1 MTYSEWTLADAAR
14 QIKVPTAS
22 DDKYS
27 RGVLGIVTG
36 STDYPGAAVI
46 GVEAALRTGVG
57 MVRYLGPEVPRR
69 LALARRPEIV
79 TRQGRVQAWLL
90 GSGIAAGARDA
101 ATVSRLTTAITQ
113 ELPTVLDAGA
123 LELLGSAAG
132 PTVITPHHG
141 ELSRML
147 GIDRSEITRDPAAWA
162 ARAADDLGVTVLLKG
177 FRTHVAD
184 PYGTRLLVTSA
195 TSWTATAGTGDALGG
210 ILGSLLATHSAEIA
224 ATRGALA
231 PLAATACVLHSLA
244 AERASAGGPLT
255 VLDLAAEL
263 SGVVARLLA
272 APLA

>member
-1 MTYSEWTLADAAR
+1 MTYSEWTLADAAG

-36 STDYPGAAVI
+36 SADYPGAAVI

-57 MVRYLGPEVPRR
+57 MVRYLGPEVPTS

-79 TRQGRVQAWLL
+79 TRPGRVQAWLL

-101 ATVSRLTTAITQ
+101 ATANRLTTAIEQ
-113 ELPTVLDAGA
+113 ELPTALDAGA
-123 LELLGSAAG
+123 LDLLGSTTG

-141 ELSRML
+141 ELARML
-147 GIDRSEITRDPAAWA
+147 GIDRSEIAQDPAAWA
-162 ARAADDLGVTVLLKG
+162 TRAADDLGVTVLLKG
-177 FRTHVAD
+177 SRTHIAD
-184 PYGTRLLVTSA
+184 PYGSRLLVTSA

-210 ILGSLLATHSAEIA
+210 ILGSLLATHSAEITA
-224 ATRGALA
+224 SRGALA

-244 AERASAGGPLT
+244 AERASGGGPFT
-255 VLDLAAEL
+255 VLDLASEL
-263 SGVVARLLA
+263 SGVVARLLGI
-272 APLA
+272 PRP

>member
-1 MTYSEWTLADAAR
+1 MTYSEWTLADAAG

-36 STDYPGAAVI
+36 SADYPGAAVI

-57 MVRYLGPEVPRR
+57 MVRYLGPEVPTS

-79 TRQGRVQAWLL
+79 TRPGRVQAWLL

-101 ATVSRLTTAITQ
+101 ATANRLTTAIEQ
-113 ELPTVLDAGA
+113 ELPTALDAGA
-123 LELLGSAAG
+123 LDLLGSTTG

-141 ELSRML
+141 ELARML
-147 GIDRSEITRDPAAWA
+147 GIDRSEIAQDPAAWA
-162 ARAADDLGVTVLLKG
+162 TRAADDLGVTVLLKG
-177 FRTHVAD
+177 FRTHIAD
-184 PYGTRLLVTSA
+184 PYGSRLLVTSA

-210 ILGSLLATHSAEIA
+210 ILGSLLATHSAEITA
-224 ATRGALA
+224 SRGALA

-244 AERASAGGPLT
+244 AERASGGGPFT
-255 VLDLAAEL
+255 VLDLASEL
-263 SGVVARLLA
+263 SGVIARLLGI
-272 APLA
+272 PRP

>member
-1 MTYSEWTLADAAR
+1 MTYSEWTPADAAG
-14 QIKVPTAS
+14 QIKVPTPS

-57 MVRYLGPEVPRR
+57 MARYLGPEVPTR
-69 LALARRPEIV
+69 LALERRPEIV
-79 TRQGRVQAWLL
+79 TRPGRVQAWLL
-90 GSGIAAGARDA
+90 GSGIAAGTRDD

-113 ELPTVLDAGA
+113 GLPTVLDAGA

-141 ELSRML
+141 ELARML
-147 GIDRSEITRDPAAWA
+147 GIDRSEIALDPAAWA
-162 ARAADDLGVTVLLKG
+162 ARAAADLGVTVLLKG
-177 FRTHVAD
+177 FRTHIAD

-244 AERASAGGPLT
+244 AERASGGGPFA

-272 APLA
+272 APRA

>member
-1 MTYSEWTLADAAR
+1 MTYSEWTLADAAG

-27 RGVLGIVTG
+27 RGVVGIVTG

-57 MVRYLGPEVPRR
+57 MVRYLGPEVPTR

-141 ELSRML
+141 ELARML
-147 GIDRSEITRDPAAWA
+147 GIDRSEITRDPADWA
-162 ARAADDLGVTVLLKG
+162 ARAADALGVTVLLKG
-177 FRTHVAD
+177 FSTHIAD

-210 ILGSLLATHSAEIA
+210 ILGSLLATHCAEIA

-244 AERASAGGPLT
+244 AERASGGGPFT

-272 APLA
+272 APRA